1 MKNKLRKITLKTL
14 PNGYSLDVEGL
25 HPGGFLY
32 FNEMELLAGFITH
45 VGLHEENPM
54 ESTKMLRIMFQ
65 TIIGQEY
72 VEEADNMMRTVA
84 ELNKRCQE
92 IEKKLRE
99 LQAEANATK
108 KVKKEPKKSK
118 KPADGEM
125 NDEAAA
131 KLAEIEERLKDN
143 PNIKLCL
150 IYDAATNNKSFQ
162 YMDMSTGQ
170 AVPGL
175 PARDPMF
182 LEDTTIDLRNKI
194 AKNINLNETYPL
206 IVLNNDVVKEY

>member
-1 MKNKLRKITLKTL
+1 MKNKLRKITIQTL

-25 HPGGFLY
+25 HPGGFMY
-32 FNEMELLAGFITH
+32 FNEIELLAGFITH

-72 VEEADNMMRTVA
+72 VEAADNMMQTVA

-108 KVKKEPKKSK
+108 KTKEPTNGTKPNKKK
-118 KPADGEM
+118 KVDANEM

-143 PNIKLCL
+143 PNIK
-150 IYDAATNNKSFQ
+150 
-162 YMDMSTGQ
+162 
-170 AVPGL
+170 
-175 PARDPMF
+175 
-182 LEDTTIDLRNKI
+182 
-194 AKNINLNETYPL
+194 
-206 IVLNNDVVKEY
+206 

>member
-54 ESTKMLRIMFQ
+54 ESTKMLRILFQ

-72 VEEADNMMRTVA
+72 VEVADNMMQTVA

-92 IEKKLRE
+92 MERKLVSSR
-99 LQAEANATK
+99 Q
-108 KVKKEPKKSK
+108 
-118 KPADGEM
+118 
-125 NDEAAA
+125 
-131 KLAEIEERLKDN
+131 R
-143 PNIKLCL
+143 
-150 IYDAATNNKSFQ
+150 
-162 YMDMSTGQ
+162 
-170 AVPGL
+170 
-175 PARDPMF
+175 PMPPRRPRS
-182 LEDTTIDLRNKI
+182 LRSQRRKRRSMP
-194 AKNINLNETYPL
+194 TR
-206 IVLNNDVVKEY
+206 

>member
-1 MKNKLRKITLKTL
+1 MKNKLRKITVQTL

-25 HPGGFLY
+25 YPGGFLY

-45 VGLHEENPM
+45 VGLHEANPM

-72 VEEADNMMRTVA
+72 VEAADNMMQTVA

-99 LQAEANATK
+99 LQEEANVAK
-108 KVKKEPKKSK
+108 KVKEPSKETAKGTKPKKK
-118 KPADGEM
+118 KKVDAGEM

-143 PNIKLCL
+143 PNIK
-150 IYDAATNNKSFQ
+150 
-162 YMDMSTGQ
+162 
-170 AVPGL
+170 
-175 PARDPMF
+175 
-182 LEDTTIDLRNKI
+182 
-194 AKNINLNETYPL
+194 
-206 IVLNNDVVKEY
+206 

>member
-1 MKNKLRKITLKTL
+1 MKNKLRKITVQTL

-25 HPGGFLY
+25 PPGGFMY

-72 VEEADNMMRTVA
+72 VEVADNMMQTVA
-84 ELNKRCQE
+84 ELDKRCQE

-108 KVKKEPKKSK
+108 KAKEPAKPKKK
-118 KPADGEM
+118 KKVDANEM

-143 PNIKLCL
+143 PNIK
-150 IYDAATNNKSFQ
+150 
-162 YMDMSTGQ
+162 
-170 AVPGL
+170 
-175 PARDPMF
+175 
-182 LEDTTIDLRNKI
+182 
-194 AKNINLNETYPL
+194 
-206 IVLNNDVVKEY
+206 

>member
-1 MKNKLRKITLKTL
+1 MNKLRKITIQTL

-45 VGLHEENPM
+45 VGLHEANPM

-72 VEEADNMMRTVA
+72 VEVADNMMQTVA

-99 LQAEANATK
+99 LQEEANSTK
-108 KVKKEPKKSK
+108 KAKETAKGTKSK
-118 KPADGEM
+118 KKKKVDANEM

-143 PNIKLCL
+143 PNIK
-150 IYDAATNNKSFQ
+150 
-162 YMDMSTGQ
+162 
-170 AVPGL
+170 
-175 PARDPMF
+175 
-182 LEDTTIDLRNKI
+182 
-194 AKNINLNETYPL
+194 
-206 IVLNNDVVKEY
+206 

>member
-1 MKNKLRKITLKTL
+1 MKNKLRKITIQTL
-14 PNGYSLDVEGL
+14 PKGYSLDVEGL

-54 ESTKMLRIMFQ
+54 ESTKMLRILFQ

-72 VEEADNMMRTVA
+72 VEVADNMMQTVA

-92 IEKKLRE
+92 MERKLRE

-108 KVKKEPKKSK
+108 KAKEPAKPKKK
-118 KPADGEM
+118 KKVDANEM

-143 PNIKLCL
+143 PNIK
-150 IYDAATNNKSFQ
+150 
-162 YMDMSTGQ
+162 
-170 AVPGL
+170 
-175 PARDPMF
+175 
-182 LEDTTIDLRNKI
+182 
-194 AKNINLNETYPL
+194 
-206 IVLNNDVVKEY
+206 

>member
-1 MKNKLRKITLKTL
+1 MKNKLRKITILTL
-14 PNGYSLDVEGL
+14 PTCYSLDVEGL

-45 VGLHEENPM
+45 IGLHEANPM
-54 ESTKMLRIMFQ
+54 ESTKMLRILFQ

-72 VEEADNMMRTVA
+72 VEVADNMMQTVA

-108 KVKKEPKKSK
+108 NAKEPAKPKKK
-118 KPADGEM
+118 KKVDANEM

-143 PNIKLCL
+143 PNIK
-150 IYDAATNNKSFQ
+150 
-162 YMDMSTGQ
+162 
-170 AVPGL
+170 
-175 PARDPMF
+175 
-182 LEDTTIDLRNKI
+182 
-194 AKNINLNETYPL
+194 
-206 IVLNNDVVKEY
+206 

>member
-1 MKNKLRKITLKTL
+1 MKNKLRKITIQTL

-25 HPGGFLY
+25 HPGGFMY

-72 VEEADNMMRTVA
+72 VEAADNMKQTVA

-108 KVKKEPKKSK
+108 KAKEKKPKKK
-118 KPADGEM
+118 KKVDANEM

-143 PNIKLCL
+143 PNIK
-150 IYDAATNNKSFQ
+150 
-162 YMDMSTGQ
+162 
-170 AVPGL
+170 
-175 PARDPMF
+175 
-182 LEDTTIDLRNKI
+182 
-194 AKNINLNETYPL
+194 
-206 IVLNNDVVKEY
+206 

>member
-1 MKNKLRKITLKTL
+1 MKNKLRKITIQTL
-14 PNGYSLDVEGL
+14 PKGYSLDVEGL

-54 ESTKMLRIMFQ
+54 ESTKMLRILFQ

-72 VEEADNMMRTVA
+72 VEVADNMMQTVA

-108 KVKKEPKKSK
+108 KAKEPANETKYKKK
-118 KPADGEM
+118 KKVDANEM

-143 PNIKLCL
+143 PNIK
-150 IYDAATNNKSFQ
+150 
-162 YMDMSTGQ
+162 
-170 AVPGL
+170 
-175 PARDPMF
+175 
-182 LEDTTIDLRNKI
+182 
-194 AKNINLNETYPL
+194 
-206 IVLNNDVVKEY
+206 

>member
-1 MKNKLRKITLKTL
+1 MKNKLRKITLNTL
-14 PNGYSLDVEGL
+14 PKGYSLDVEGL

-54 ESTKMLRIMFQ
+54 ESTKMLRILFQ

-72 VEEADNMMRTVA
+72 VEVADNMMRTVE

-99 LQAEANATK
+99 LQEEANATK
-108 KVKKEPKKSK
+108 KANEPAKPKKK
-118 KPADGEM
+118 KKVDANEM

-131 KLAEIEERLKDN
+131 KLAEIEERLKEN
-143 PNIKLCL
+143 PNIK
-150 IYDAATNNKSFQ
+150 
-162 YMDMSTGQ
+162 
-170 AVPGL
+170 
-175 PARDPMF
+175 
-182 LEDTTIDLRNKI
+182 
-194 AKNINLNETYPL
+194 
-206 IVLNNDVVKEY
+206 

>member
-1 MKNKLRKITLKTL
+1 MKNKLRKITIQTL

-54 ESTKMLRIMFQ
+54 ESTKMLRILFQ

-72 VEEADNMMRTVA
+72 VEVADNMMRTVE

-99 LQAEANATK
+99 LQEEANATK
-108 KVKKEPKKSK
+108 KAKEPAKPKKK
-118 KPADGEM
+118 KKVDANEM

-143 PNIKLCL
+143 PNIK
-150 IYDAATNNKSFQ
+150 
-162 YMDMSTGQ
+162 
-170 AVPGL
+170 
-175 PARDPMF
+175 
-182 LEDTTIDLRNKI
+182 
-194 AKNINLNETYPL
+194 
-206 IVLNNDVVKEY
+206 

>member
-1 MKNKLRKITLKTL
+1 MKNKLRKITIQTL
-14 PNGYSLDVEGL
+14 PKGYSLDVEGL

-45 VGLHEENPM
+45 VGLHEANPM

-72 VEEADNMMRTVA
+72 VEVADNMMQTVA

-99 LQAEANATK
+99 LQAEANTTK
-108 KVKKEPKKSK
+108 KDKEPAKSK
-118 KPADGEM
+118 KKKKVDANEM

-143 PNIKLCL
+143 PNIK
-150 IYDAATNNKSFQ
+150 
-162 YMDMSTGQ
+162 
-170 AVPGL
+170 
-175 PARDPMF
+175 
-182 LEDTTIDLRNKI
+182 
-194 AKNINLNETYPL
+194 
-206 IVLNNDVVKEY
+206 

>member
-1 MKNKLRKITLKTL
+1 MKNKLRKITVQTL
-14 PNGYSLDVEGL
+14 PNGYSLDVEEL

-45 VGLHEENPM
+45 VGLHEANPM

-72 VEEADNMMRTVA
+72 VEAADNMMQTVA

-99 LQAEANATK
+99 LQAEANTTK
-108 KVKKEPKKSK
+108 KAKEPAKPKKK
-118 KPADGEM
+118 KKVDANEM

-143 PNIKLCL
+143 PNIK
-150 IYDAATNNKSFQ
+150 
-162 YMDMSTGQ
+162 
-170 AVPGL
+170 
-175 PARDPMF
+175 
-182 LEDTTIDLRNKI
+182 
-194 AKNINLNETYPL
+194 
-206 IVLNNDVVKEY
+206 

>member
-1 MKNKLRKITLKTL
+1 MKNKLRKITIQTL

-32 FNEMELLAGFITH
+32 YNEMELLAGFITH
-45 VGLHEENPM
+45 VGLHEADPM

-72 VEEADNMMRTVA
+72 VEAADNMMQTVA
-84 ELNKRCQE
+84 ELDKRCQE

-108 KVKKEPKKSK
+108 KAKEPAKPKKK
-118 KPADGEM
+118 KKVDANEM

-143 PNIKLCL
+143 PNIK
-150 IYDAATNNKSFQ
+150 
-162 YMDMSTGQ
+162 
-170 AVPGL
+170 
-175 PARDPMF
+175 
-182 LEDTTIDLRNKI
+182 
-194 AKNINLNETYPL
+194 
-206 IVLNNDVVKEY
+206 

>member
-1 MKNKLRKITLKTL
+1 MKNKLRKITIQTL
-14 PNGYSLDVEGL
+14 PKGYSLDVEGL

-54 ESTKMLRIMFQ
+54 ESTKMLRILFQ

-72 VEEADNMMRTVA
+72 VEVADNMMQTVA

-108 KVKKEPKKSK
+108 NAKEPAKPKKK
-118 KPADGEM
+118 KKVDANEM

-143 PNIKLCL
+143 PNIK
-150 IYDAATNNKSFQ
+150 
-162 YMDMSTGQ
+162 
-170 AVPGL
+170 
-175 PARDPMF
+175 
-182 LEDTTIDLRNKI
+182 
-194 AKNINLNETYPL
+194 
-206 IVLNNDVVKEY
+206 

>member
-1 MKNKLRKITLKTL
+1 MKNKLRKITIKTL

-72 VEEADNMMRTVA
+72 VEAADNMMRTVA
-84 ELNKRCQE
+84 ELDKRCQD

-99 LQAEANATK
+99 LQAEDNAIK
-108 KVKKEPKKSK
+108 KVKKEPKKRK

-143 PNIKLCL
+143 PNIK
-150 IYDAATNNKSFQ
+150 
-162 YMDMSTGQ
+162 
-170 AVPGL
+170 
-175 PARDPMF
+175 
-182 LEDTTIDLRNKI
+182 
-194 AKNINLNETYPL
+194 
-206 IVLNNDVVKEY
+206 

>member
-1 MKNKLRKITLKTL
+1 MKNKLRKITVQTL
-14 PNGYSLDVEGL
+14 PNGYSLDVEEL

-45 VGLHEENPM
+45 VGLHEANPM

-72 VEEADNMMRTVA
+72 VEAADNMMQTVE

-108 KVKKEPKKSK
+108 NTKEPAKPKKK
-118 KPADGEM
+118 KKVDANEM

-143 PNIKLCL
+143 PNIK
-150 IYDAATNNKSFQ
+150 
-162 YMDMSTGQ
+162 
-170 AVPGL
+170 
-175 PARDPMF
+175 
-182 LEDTTIDLRNKI
+182 
-194 AKNINLNETYPL
+194 
-206 IVLNNDVVKEY
+206 

>member
-1 MKNKLRKITLKTL
+1 MKNKLRKITIQTL
-14 PNGYSLDVEGL
+14 TKGYSLDVEGL

-54 ESTKMLRIMFQ
+54 ESTKMLRILFQ

-72 VEEADNMMRTVA
+72 VEVADNMMQTVA

-92 IEKKLRE
+92 MERKLRE

-108 KVKKEPKKSK
+108 KAKEPAKPKKK
-118 KPADGEM
+118 KKVDANEM

-143 PNIKLCL
+143 PNIK
-150 IYDAATNNKSFQ
+150 
-162 YMDMSTGQ
+162 
-170 AVPGL
+170 
-175 PARDPMF
+175 
-182 LEDTTIDLRNKI
+182 
-194 AKNINLNETYPL
+194 
-206 IVLNNDVVKEY
+206 

>member
-1 MKNKLRKITLKTL
+1 MKNKLRKITIQTL
-14 PNGYSLDVEGL
+14 PQGYSLDVEGL

-45 VGLHEENPM
+45 IGLHEANPM

-72 VEEADNMMRTVA
+72 VEAADNMMHTVA
-84 ELNKRCQE
+84 ELNKRCQD

-108 KVKKEPKKSK
+108 KVKEHANETKPKKK
-118 KPADGEM
+118 KKVDANEM

-143 PNIKLCL
+143 PNIK
-150 IYDAATNNKSFQ
+150 
-162 YMDMSTGQ
+162 
-170 AVPGL
+170 
-175 PARDPMF
+175 
-182 LEDTTIDLRNKI
+182 
-194 AKNINLNETYPL
+194 
-206 IVLNNDVVKEY
+206 